1 MQALNIILVED
12 DAGDAGLIRYNL
24 KFSGHEHQLVW
35 VESLAAL
42 DEHVDHAGQEPD
54 IVLLDLNL
62 PDSTG
67 LETVTRC
74 KALVPN
80 TPIVVLTGHDD
91 LDFSLKALEK
101 GSQDYLV
108 KNAVEADSLI
118 RAIRYAI
125 ERHQLERRLY
135 QSEQLMNAAIE
146 GGNLGVWDW
155 NIRTNT
161 CHKSDSLLASLG
173 FTRET
178 IEQAEQALPFLERIH
193 GEDIRSF
200 RAALDDHFEG
210 KAPRFQCEFRVKHMD
225 GSWPWQFVS
234 GHVVSWNGDQPERMV
249 GIQQDISERKHLEA
263 QLTDL
268 AMHDPLTG
276 LLNRRSFMD
285 AMNREYALVRRDE
298 GYLVGLLM
306 LDIDHFK
313 AVNDTHGHGVG
324 DEVLKAFSQTVSN
337 TLRETDILGRLGGEE
352 FAIVLPDTGIKG
364 LRCVAEKVRAAIE
377 AMEVR
382 VGDIDVRVTTS
393 IGISSLLN
401 SDPRPDGAL
410 VRADQA
416 LYAAKQA
423 GRNRV
428 MADPEMLQPA
438 VEKDLSPE

>member
-1 MQALNIILVED
+1 MQGLQILLVED

-54 IVLLDLNL
+54 VVLLDLNL

-91 LDFSLKALEK
+91 LDFSLKTLKK
-101 GSQDYLV
+101 GSQDYLI

-178 IEQAEQALPFLERIH
+178 IEQAEQTLPFLERIH
-193 GEDIRSF
+193 EEDIHSF
-200 RAALDDHFEG
+200 RGALDDHLESRT
-210 KAPRFQCEFRVKHMD
+210 PRFQCEFRVKHMD

-263 QLTDL
+263 QLIDL

-276 LLNRRSFMD
+276 QLNRRSFMD

-298 GYLVGLLM
+298 SYLVGLLM

-324 DEVLKAFSQTVSN
+324 DEVLKAFCRTVSD

-352 FAIVLPDTGIKG
+352 FAVVLPDTGLKG

-382 VGDIDVRVTTS
+382 VGDIDVKVTTS
-393 IGISSLLN
+393 IGIASLLN

-428 MADPEMLQPA
+428 VADSDPLTPSVSKDHPA
-438 VEKDLSPE
+438 E

>member
-24 KFSGHEHQLVW
+24 KFSGHEYQLTW
-35 VESLAAL
+35 VESLHAL
-42 DEHVDHAGQEPD
+42 DEHIDHSEEGAD

-74 KALVPN
+74 KALVPD

-108 KNAVEADSLI
+108 KNAVDSDTLI

-125 ERHQLERRLY
+125 ERHQLERKLY

-146 GGNLGVWDW
+146 GGNLGVWEW
-155 NIRTNT
+155 NIRTND

-178 IEQAEQALPFLERIH
+178 AERAEASQPFLDRIH
-193 GEDIRSF
+193 GEDIRGF
-200 RAALDDHFEG
+200 REALSEHFDG
-210 KAPRFQCEFRVKHMD
+210 KSPRFQCEFRIKHKD
-225 GSWPWQFVS
+225 GHWPWQFVS
-234 GHVVSWNGDQPERMV
+234 GHVVSWNSGQPERMV
-249 GIQQDISERKHLEA
+249 GIQQDISKRKGLEA
-263 QLTDL
+263 QLTEL
-268 AMHDPLTG
+268 AMRDALTG
-276 LLNRRSFMD
+276 LFNRRSFME
-285 AMNREYALVRRDE
+285 AMNREYGLVRRDDQ
-298 GYLVGLLM
+298 YSAGLLM

-313 AVNDTHGHGVG
+313 KVNDTYGHAAG
-324 DEVLKAFSQTVSN
+324 DEILKAFSKTVTD

-352 FAIVLPDTGIKG
+352 FAILLPDTGVKG
-364 LRCVAEKVRAAIE
+364 TRCAADKVRMAIE
-377 AMEVR
+377 AMKVSVEGVEI
-382 VGDIDVRVTTS
+382 GITTS
-393 IGISSLLN
+393 IGMAALLN
-401 SDPRPDGAL
+401 TDPRPDGAL

-416 LYAAKQA
+416 LYAAKQN

-428 MADPEMLQPA
+428 VADSELANLAADTDTQP
-438 VEKDLSPE
+438 